1 MMTPLFRGCRHP
13 SAGARVRGRAVQ
25 LGLAL
30 VRGGCGLAREARC
43 RLADPARWSVNRG
56 MTNADLQALF
66 LGMALHDPA
75 AVRDAANFDGWRDA
89 ARRILDQRRA
99 RLLEALPDDAL
110 RAIASGAV
118 DPRSAAAAALLE
130 R

>member
-1 MMTPLFRGCRHP
+1 
-13 SAGARVRGRAVQ
+13 
-25 LGLAL
+25 
-30 VRGGCGLAREARC
+30 
-43 RLADPARWSVNRG
+43 

-118 DPRSAAAAALLE
+118 DPRSAVAAALLE